1 MNFLPTYSLNRRCLK
16 FYFTPFLFLSSNQI
30 IFSQKGIII
39 NPSLKFRVLENLS
52 EDALL
57 VDASTI
63 LTNRVRFYN
72 CRWISL
78 SDHISDHLKN
88 QPKII

>member
-39 NPSLKFRVLENLS
+39 NPSLKFGVLENLS

-57 VDASTI
+57 VDASKI
-63 LTNRVRFYN
+63 LTNRIRFYN
-72 CRWISL
+72 CTWISL
-78 SDHISDHLKN
+78 SDHLKN